1 MGKLINYQYVKLE
14 TDISQNV
21 PETELDNPIKRSQE
35 MLEMVIGAS
44 LVAELVSQDITLPK
58 SFSSANTTLM
68 DYVKPFLAWQ
78 AYQFWLPKANF
89 KSHASGLRV
98 HEEDNSRAASEGE
111 MANLIR
117 DAKMWAQ
124 TKKEKLVQFL
134 EDNCTTYPLYDCVN
148 CGGKNKRTG
157 TGFHI
162 TGVGKHAKD
171 CTCYSCR
178 YGYS

>member
-1 MGKLINYQYVKLE
+1 MKLINYQYVKNE

-21 PETELDNPIKRSQE
+21 PESELDNPIKRSQE
-35 MLEMVIGAS
+35 MLEMIIGET
-44 LVAELVSQDITLPK
+44 LVAELVSQNPTALTA
-58 SFSSANTTLM
+58 ANVTLM
-68 DYVKPFLAWQ
+68 TYVKPFLAWQ

-89 KSHASGLRV
+89 KTHASGLRV
-98 HEEDNSRAASEGE
+98 HEEDNSRAATDAE

-134 EDNCTTYPLYDCVN
+134 EDNCSTYPLYDCVN

-162 TGVGKHAKD
+162 TSVGKHKPGCQCD
-171 CTCYSCR
+171 ICCHGHS
-178 YGYS
+178 

>member
-1 MGKLINYQYVKLE
+1 MAKLINYQYLKLE

-21 PETELDNPIKRSQE
+21 PENELDNPIKRSQE
-35 MLEMVIGAS
+35 MLEMVIGTD
-44 LVAELVSQDITLPK
+44 LYNEIQGQYPN
-58 SFSSANTTLM
+58 SFTAANTTLM
-68 DYVKPFLAWQ
+68 TYIKPFLAWQ

-89 KSHASGLRV
+89 KTHASGLRV
-98 HEEDNSRAASEGE
+98 HEEDNSRAASDAE

-117 DAKMWAQ
+117 DAKMWCQ

-134 EDNCTTYPLYDCVN
+134 EDNCATYPLYDCN
-148 CGGKNKRTG
+148 CGSTKRTG

-162 TGVGKHAKD
+162 TGVGKHAKN

-178 YGYS
+178 HGYS

>member
-1 MGKLINYQYVKLE
+1 MAKLINYQYVKIE

-35 MLEMVIGAS
+35 MLEMVIGET
-44 LVAELVSQDITLPK
+44 LVAELISQMP
-58 SFSSANTTLM
+58 SSLSEANTTLM
-68 DYVKPFLAWQ
+68 AYVKPFLAWQ

-89 KSHASGLRV
+89 KTHASGLRV
-98 HEEDNSRAASEGE
+98 HEEDNSRAASDAE

-124 TKKEKLVQFL
+124 TKKDKLITFL
-134 EDNCTTYPLYDCVN
+134 EENCTTYPLYDCVN
-148 CGGKNKRTG
+148 CGGKKSRG

-162 TGVGKHAKD
+162 TPVGKHKTGCKCD
-171 CTCYSCR
+171 LCCGHT
-178 YGYS
+178 

>member
-1 MGKLINYQYVKLE
+1 MGKLINYQYVKIE

-21 PETELDNPIKRSQE
+21 PETELDVPIKRSQE
-35 MLEMVIGAS
+35 MLEMVIGQT
-44 LVAELVSQDITLPK
+44 LVAELVAENPNSRTA
-58 SFSSANTTLM
+58 ANTTLM
-68 DYVKPFLAWQ
+68 TYIKPFLAWQ

-89 KSHASGLRV
+89 KTHASGLRV
-98 HEEDNSRAASEGE
+98 HEEDNSRSATDAE

-124 TKKEKLVQFL
+124 TKKDKLISFL

-148 CGGKNKRTG
+148 CGGTKNRG

-162 TGVGKHAKD
+162 TPVGKHKHG
-171 CTCYSCR
+171 CSCDICC
-178 YGYS
+178 GHT